1 MDILDT
7 PLFASQLPIHRGIGF
22 HNVGSGVL
30 RASDM
35 ATIKKIEAHYGAR
48 CGHIPLDAEVVR
60 VLVQVHTPAMQRQ
73 MAYLGHLFGKDV
85 QPVTA
90 VELQSRSQDAK
101 GERTLIVP
109 YVNVPEAE
117 QWIQHELQA
126 ESWGIVGDI
135 VTILKNKADFYQLL
149 DELAI
154 DDLHTPDYQIAHIAD
169 LAQAAS
175 KFLGVIED
183 TLKAAGMTQYPLGV
197 MLRAAESDGNYGCC
211 LLYEKDQRVCVV
223 QDGDAEH
230 ALSYASWQEA
240 LLISQQHLASA
251 MNPQKETRVV
261 MSRFLDLLDSPGMSV
276 VVLDGQ
282 VVSLGWNGQ
291 LQKEGSKACIGTGT
305 YSPKDAH
312 LARLQQTYEGLMAA
326 RFEELLRKT
335 ARRCGVDFAT
345 LRGVANLDIMLPGPL
360 EVRLQQQRGQQPG
373 FFIAECNPRWT
384 NYTDAIM
391 TIIGAQRQAGTIR
404 NMQAVIQ
411 QGIQTIDKY
420 ALPQQ
425 CDPEVVRECIAQ
437 RDALLRRDGVRI
449 ICRMAN
455 NPMGIIFAGDVNLA
469 QQELATLLYDLA
481 AKSA

>member
-1 MDILDT
+1 MDVLDM
-7 PLFASQLPIHRGIGF
+7 PLFASQQPIHSGIGF

-30 RASDM
+30 RASDIV
-35 ATIKKIEAHYGAR
+35 TIKKIEAHYGAR
-48 CGHIPLDAEVVR
+48 CGHIPLDAEIVY
-60 VLVQVHTPAMQRQ
+60 VLVQEHTPAMRRH

-90 VELQSRSQDAK
+90 IELQSRSRSARA
-101 GERTLIVP
+101 ERTLVVP

-126 ESWGIVGDI
+126 EAWGIVGDI
-135 VTILKNKADFYQLL
+135 VTLLKNKADFYQLL

-154 DDLHTPDYQIAHIAD
+154 DGLHTPDYRIAHIAN
-169 LAQAAS
+169 LAQSAS
-175 KFLGVIED
+175 DFLGLIEGI
-183 TLKAAGMTQYPLGV
+183 LKAAGMTHYPLGI

-211 LLYEKDQRVCVV
+211 LLYEKNQRVCMV

-230 ALSYASWQEA
+230 VLSYASWQQA
-240 LLISQQHLASA
+240 LLIAQQHLAST
-251 MNPQKETRVV
+251 MNPQKEARVV

-282 VVSLGWNGQ
+282 VISLGWNGQ
-291 LQKEGSKACIGTGT
+291 LQKEGSKACVGTGT
-305 YSPKDAH
+305 YHPKDAH
-312 LARLQQTYEGLMAA
+312 LARLQQIYEAPMAA

-335 ARRCGVDFAT
+335 AARCGVDFAT

-360 EVRLQQQRGQQPG
+360 EVRLQQQRGQAPTL
-373 FFIAECNPRWT
+373 FIAECNPRWT

-391 TIIGAQRQAGTIR
+391 TIIGVQRQAGTIR

-411 QGIQTIDKY
+411 RGIQTVDKY
-420 ALPQQ
+420 ALPQY
-425 CDPEVVRECIAQ
+425 CDPEVVRACIAQ
-437 RDALLRRDGVRI
+437 RDAMLQRDGVRI

-455 NPMGIIFAGDVNLA
+455 NPMGIIFAGDVSRA
-469 QQELATLLYDLA
+469 QQELAAIVYDLVA
-481 AKSA
+481 RQA